1 MALESRLLRAGWDA
15 LSASVFRE
23 LIESK
28 PGGVAVFDAD
38 GTLWEGDCG
47 EDLFRALSSSGL
59 LAGPETL
66 ESAIEKYRILEGQDT
81 TLAYGWIVQQMAGV
95 LVDEAQKTSRELMT
109 DFVAEEGFPPMLE
122 LARAFEDSGWQ
133 TWIVSASASV
143 VVRAGARVAGLDPAR
158 VLAVELDIREET
170 YQNELLQV
178 PNLEGKPEAIRLAGL
193 KPDFAAGNSVN
204 DIPMLRMAS
213 KLVLCV
219 NPCDALYAES
229 VEQNWMCAAIQRPL
243 LELVQPTDSA
253 TKSG

>member
-1 MALESRLLRAGWDA
+1 M
-15 LSASVFRE
+15 
-23 LIESK
+23 
-28 PGGVAVFDAD
+28 FDAD

-47 EDLFRALSSSGL
+47 EDLFRALSTSGL
-59 LAGPETL
+59 IAGQETL
-66 ESAIEKYRILEGQDT
+66 EAAIQKYRVLEGQDT

-95 LVDEAQKTSRELMT
+95 LVQEVEKTSSELMT

-143 VVRAGARVAGLDPAR
+143 VVRAGARVAGLDPSR

-170 YQNELLQV
+170 YQSELLQV

-193 KPDFAAGNSVN
+193 QPDFAAGNSVN

-213 KLVLCV
+213 ELALCV
-219 NPCDALYAES
+219 NPCDTLYEES
-229 VEQNWMCAAIQRPL
+229 VAQNWMCASIQRPL
-243 LELVQPTDSA
+243 LELVQPLGKPTE
-253 TKSG
+253 SG